1 MQSIRD
7 IYKIGVGP
15 SSSHTMGPR
24 FAAEAFLRDN
34 PGAAKYRVRLYGS
47 LAATG
52 RGHLTDKALQEA
64 FSEREIELL
73 WKPDEMLHGHPNGM
87 VFEALDAGGKVI
99 ASDSAISAGGGDVA
113 RPGEPIKRKKI
124 YPHKNLTSVLGWA
137 ERRGKML
144 WEYVE
149 EHEEDDVWDHL
160 EAVWDAMVDAI
171 QRGVES
177 EGALPG
183 PLRLSRK
190 AAGYFARAKSSSGFT
205 ARINRAF
212 AYALAVS
219 EENAFAHTIVTA
231 PTCGSCGV
239 LPSVLYT
246 IKEMNDATRPAIIRA
261 LATAGLIG
269 NVVKTNGSIA
279 GAEVGCQGEIGTAC
293 AMASAAAT
301 QLLGGSIHQIE
312 YAAEMG
318 LEHNLGLTCDPVAGL
333 VQIPCIERNAIAA
346 MKAISCAI
354 YAVQS
359 DGRHRVTFDEAVE
372 TMYQTGKDLL
382 GHYKETSTGGLARN
396 VR

>member
-1 MQSIRD
+1 MESIRD

-24 FAAEAFLRDN
+24 FAADAFLRGN
-34 PGAAKYRVRLYGS
+34 PDAAKYRVQLFGS

-64 FSEREIELL
+64 FAGRDIELL
-73 WKPDEMLHGHPNGM
+73 WKPEEILHDHPNGM
-87 VFEALDAGGKVI
+87 IFEALDAAGEVI
-99 ASDSAISAGGGDVA
+99 AGEAAISAGGGDVV
-113 RPGEPIKRKKI
+113 RPGQRLERKKV
-124 YPHKNLTSVLGWA
+124 YPHKTLSTVLGWA
-137 ERRGKML
+137 ERKGKML
-144 WEYVE
+144 WEYVR
-149 EHEEDDVWDHL
+149 EHEDAGIWDHL
-160 EAVWDAMVDAI
+160 DAVWEAMVEAI

-177 EGALPG
+177 EGSLPG

-212 AYALAVS
+212 AYALAVA

-246 IKEMNDATRPAIIRA
+246 IKEMNDVTRPAIIRA

-269 NVVKTNGSIA
+269 NIVKTNGSIA

-359 DGRHRVTFDEAVE
+359 DGRHRVSFDEAVE

-382 GHYKETSTGGLARN
+382 GHYKETSTGGLAKN